1 MGSHSSALD
10 TLIDLATN
18 NRDSAAQHLGKLRQT
33 KQSSQEQLDTLLQYR
48 DEYRQKL
55 DDAMKRGMSMN
66 ELQNYQRFIA
76 SLDQAIAQQE
86 NALEN
91 CDQRVNQG
99 VKHWQQQQQRLNSF
113 DALATRRNEERELV
127 AKKYEQRLSDEFASR
142 AVSSFG

>member
-86 NALEN
+86 NALKN